1 MKTIGEI
8 QDYKRKSHHPLT
20 IDGRNV
26 LELADQDPQAAHRL
40 IAETIDKRGGHR
52 PLFEYRNRQGCIRQ
66 AMSKPLPGASD
77 AILKDSIQVGS
88 RQIRPVVPVHFAVL
102 QGLDSP
108 LLKLIADATE
118 NKKAAL
124 VNPTQEQKWE
134 ICHVFTED
142 PKTLF
147 KAFKSKGADFIREQS
162 ADAVGMIWQAAEIE
176 LAMPAIMEQ
185 LKRHIETT
193 VKFAAEMEAKG
204 DVSFF
209 REEKSEALKP
219 AA

>member
-8 QDYKRKSHHPLT
+8 QDYKCKSHHPLT

-26 LELADQDPQAAHRL
+26 LELASEDPQAAHRL
-40 IAETIDKRGGHR
+40 VAETVDKRGGHR
-52 PLFEYRNRQGCIRQ
+52 ALFEYRNRQSCIRQ
-66 AMSKPLPGASD
+66 AMAKPLPGASD
-77 AILKDSIQVGS
+77 AILKNSIQVGS
-88 RQIRPVVPVHFAVL
+88 RQIRPVVPAHFAIL

-108 LLKLIADATE
+108 LLKLIADAAT
-118 NKKAAL
+118 NKKSEL
-124 VNPTQEQKWE
+124 TNPTQEQKWE
-134 ICHVFTED
+134 ICHVFTAE

-147 KAFKSKGADFIREQS
+147 KAFKSQGAAFIREQA
-162 ADAVGMIWQAAEIE
+162 ADAVGMEWEAAEVE

-193 VKFAAEMEAKG
+193 VKFAAEMEAKD

-209 REEKSEALKP
+209 REQKDEPLKP